1 MQGVKGIYDG
11 LITQTGIVLL
21 GHLFPVG
28 CVGPNTIEKVASVLD
43 TVQTVLSAPRPLI

>member
-11 LITQTGIVLL
+11 LITQTGIVL

-43 TVQTVLSAPRPLI
+43 PVQTVLSAPRPLI